1 MEIRHLFYAWF
12 CTNMLGNLLE
22 FIDIVPGISRLQC
35 RWAVKAGD
43 ESTRTEIRWVRLFCS
58 LHHWHILSLQ
68 ACGPASFIP
77 SFVYFLKFSWYNKL
91 FGAWNCLPT
100 YICSLSRP
108 IYVWSGDLGREA
120 LAESW
125 QHSWIR
131 DNKESVWWQWKQ
143 QGFCKSGFSNSR
155 VCFLGNSGVHDTL
168 FIIHSRSH
176 VQSEL
181 VAAARHRHVLFSFDT
196 AQNHLTILLKLD
208 GKKETQH
215 TQRRFAS
222 LFLSI
227 CSQKY
232 F

>member
-1 MEIRHLFYAWF
+1 MELSAILYLLPVQ
-12 CTNMLGNLLE
+12 TNICLEWGPGKGGLGRVLAALL
-22 FIDIVPGISRLQC
+22 DQRQQGKCVV
-35 RWAVKAGD
+35 AVEAAG
-43 ESTRTEIRWVRLFCS
+43 L
-58 LHHWHILSLQ
+58 LQ
-68 ACGPASFIP
+68 A
-77 SFVYFLKFSWYNKL
+77 
-91 FGAWNCLPT
+91 
-100 YICSLSRP
+100 
-108 IYVWSGDLGREA
+108 
-120 LAESW
+120 
-125 QHSWIR
+125 
-131 DNKESVWWQWKQ
+131 
-143 QGFCKSGFSNSR
+143 GFSNSR

-181 VAAARHRHVLFSFDT
+181 VAAARHRHVFFSFDT